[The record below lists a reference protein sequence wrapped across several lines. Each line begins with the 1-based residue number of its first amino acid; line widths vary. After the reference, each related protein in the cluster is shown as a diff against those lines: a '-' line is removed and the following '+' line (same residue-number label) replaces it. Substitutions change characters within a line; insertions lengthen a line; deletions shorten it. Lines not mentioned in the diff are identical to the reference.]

1 MKKQARLLIATILV
15 AIPMLLAF
23 SGFVEDDSRSKTFT
37 VAKGGML
44 EVSVDGGDIKIS
56 VWDRNEVFVKVD
68 GIDDED
74 LDRLKMK
81 QSGNDVRVEFRNRR
95 GWSGWNSGHLRFEIT
110 VPSQYNADLHT
121 SGGDIAV
128 KGTVNGKISG
138 RTSGGDVKLEGVKG
152 GRVELSTSGGDM
164 RTGDVQSDVVL
175 KTSGGNI
182 EMGVVGGEANVS
194 TSGGDI
200 VVRSVGKS
208 LKAHT
213 SGGDIEIGDV
223 GGEARVSTSGGDVRV
238 RKVTGNA
245 TLSTSGGNIH
255 LESASGTV
263 KANTSGGDISLQN
276 ISGSIEAATAGGDVD
291 AELRPSGKGRSKL
304 SSAGGQITLS
314 VPEDAKATIEATIR
328 IEGRWG
334 SRKGE
339 YKVRSDY
346 KADTYEHDQDERE
359 IRATYKL
366 NGGGDLIEL
375 KTVNSDISIRK
386 LRK

>member
-1 MKKQARLLIATILV
+1 MKGQTRLLIATVLV
-15 AIPMLLAF
+15 AVPMLLAF
-23 SGFVEDDSRSKTFT
+23 SGFIEDDSRSKTFT
-37 VAKGGML
+37 VGKGGTL
-44 EVSVDGGDIKIS
+44 EVSVDGGDITIS
-56 VWDRNEVFVKVD
+56 VWDKNEVFVKAD

-95 GWSGWNSGHLRFEIT
+95 GWSGWNSSHLRIEIT
-110 VPSQYNADLHT
+110 IPSQYNADLHT
-121 SGGDIAV
+121 SGGDITV
-128 KGTVNGKISG
+128 RGTVDGKISG
-138 RTSGGDVKLEGVKG
+138 GTSGGNVKLENVKG

-164 RTGDVQSDVVL
+164 KTGDVQGDVVL

-182 EMGVVGGEANVS
+182 EMGIVGGEANIG

-200 VVRSVGKS
+200 VVKSVGKS

-213 SGGDIEIGDV
+213 SGGNIDIGDV
-223 GGEARVSTSGGDVRV
+223 GGEARVSTSGGDVSV

-245 TLSTSGGNIH
+245 TLGTSGGNIR

-263 KANTSGGDISLQN
+263 KANTSGGDISLRN
-276 ISGSIEAATAGGDVD
+276 ISGSIDASTSGGDVD

-304 SSAGGQITLS
+304 SSSGGEIKLS
-314 VPEDAKATIEATIR
+314 IPDDAKATIEATIR
-328 IEGRWG
+328 IQDHWG
-334 SRKGE
+334 SRKNK
-339 YKVRSDY
+339 YKVISDF
-346 KADTYEHDQDERE
+346 KAESYENDQDEEE

-366 NGGGDLIEL
+366 NGGGDVIEL

>member
-1 MKKQARLLIATILV
+1 MKNQTRILIAAILV
-15 AIPMLLAF
+15 AVPMLLAF
-23 SGFVEDDSRSKTFT
+23 GGYVDDDSRSKSFT
-37 VAKGGML
+37 VAKGGTL
-44 EVSVDGGDIKIS
+44 EVSVDGGDIRIS
-56 VWDRNEVFVKVD
+56 VWDKNEVLVRVD
-68 GIDDED
+68 GIDEED

-95 GWSGWNSGHLRFEIT
+95 SWGWGGSGHLRFEIT
-110 VPSQYNADLHT
+110 VPAQYNADLRT
-121 SGGDIAV
+121 SGGDITV
-128 KGTVNGKISG
+128 KGTINGKVTG
-138 RTSGGDVKLEGVKG
+138 ATSGGDVKLEDVKG

-164 RTGDVQSDVVL
+164 RTGDVQGDVTL

-182 EMGVVGGEANVS
+182 EMGVVGGEANVG
-194 TSGGDI
+194 TSGGNI
-200 VVRSVGKS
+200 VVKSVGKS
-208 LKAHT
+208 LKANT

-245 TLSTSGGNIH
+245 TLNTSGGNIH

-276 ISGSIEAATAGGDVD
+276 ISGSIEAATAGGEVE

-304 SSAGGQITLS
+304 SSAGGQITLAI
-314 VPEDAKATIEATIR
+314 PEDARATIEARIR

-334 SRKGE
+334 SRKTE
-339 YKVRSDY
+339 YKVRSDF
-346 KADTYEHDQDERE
+346 KAETSEQDQDERE
-359 IRATYKL
+359 IRSTYKL

-375 KTVNSDISIRK
+375 QTVNSDITIRK